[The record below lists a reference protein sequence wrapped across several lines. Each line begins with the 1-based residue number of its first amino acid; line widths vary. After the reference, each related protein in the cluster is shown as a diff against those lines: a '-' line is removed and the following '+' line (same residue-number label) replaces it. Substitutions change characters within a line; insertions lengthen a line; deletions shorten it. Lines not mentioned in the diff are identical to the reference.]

1 MVLID
6 TYSPSSAVYI
16 YICVCLQSIVVAA
29 VGTNVEASMNTY
41 IGPKYIMF
49 GIPEPTATG
58 AVSTSEDAAA
68 YLWKESVRITEHDI
82 EELLL
87 V

>member
-1 MVLID
+1 
-6 TYSPSSAVYI
+6 
-16 YICVCLQSIVVAA
+16 
-29 VGTNVEASMNTY
+29 MNTY

-68 YLWKESVRITEHDI
+68 YLWKESVRITGHDI

-87 V
+87 VQRIMR